1 MSDGR
6 RSIGLGVL
14 AGAAGTIALLGAA
27 GLTVVYAG
35 AYDVAATEEHTSLV
49 RWAAETAYHR
59 SIEQGAEG
67 VVAPEA
73 VTTAEFEE
81 GAASYKAMCQQ
92 CHGSPGVER
101 AGWASGMRPRPPHLV
116 EAAAEWVP
124 EEVFWILQHGIKM
137 SGMPALGPMH
147 DDETLWAITAFVG
160 ELPAMTPERY
170 AALDA
175 SQGHHGGSR
184 GDSAGD
190 AHEEGA
196 GGAHGEGE

>member
-1 MSDGR
+1 MDQKR
-6 RSIGLGVL
+6 RHVGLGAL
-14 AGAAGTIALLGAA
+14 AGAVGTVTLLGAA

-35 AYDVAATEEHTSLV
+35 VYDVAATEEHGALV

-59 SIEQGAEG
+59 SVERGAEG

-92 CHGSPGVER
+92 CHGGPGAER
-101 AGWASGMRPRPPHLV
+101 AEWASGMRPRPPYLV
-116 EAAAEWVP
+116 EAAAEWEP

-137 SGMPALGPMH
+137 SGMPALGPTH
-147 DDETLWAITAFVG
+147 DDETLWAITAFVE

-170 AALDA
+170 AALGA
-175 SQGHHGGSR
+175 SQGGHGGS
-184 GDSAGD
+184 
-190 AHEEGA
+190 
-196 GGAHGEGE
+196 GAHGGADEAHGAGESGQEEE